1 MKNKIDFPPSIAREV
16 KGKEYTADTIGK
28 SGAEVLLYDH
38 AVLKIGDCAGEI
50 KREYEMLL
58 WLSEKFPVPR
68 VLCWAEQEGK
78 GYLLM
83 SRLRGKM
90 ACSRE
95 YLENSEELTY
105 MLAEALQMLWSVPA
119 EGCPYV
125 NTAEEKLAQ
134 AEQRVKMG
142 LCDIQDTE
150 PGTFGVNGFAGPAEL
165 LEWLKAHKPQ
175 EKLVLSHGD
184 FCLPNL
190 FFAGKHFEG
199 FIDVGRSGLA
209 DPYQDIALCWRSLRD
224 NAAGRWG
231 GPVYSFEDTLLFSA
245 LHITPDFETLQ
256 YYILL
261 DELF

>member
-1 MKNKIDFPPSIAREV
+1 M
-16 KGKEYTADTIGK
+16 
-28 SGAEVLLYDH
+28 
-38 AVLKIGDCAGEI
+38 CGEI

-58 WLSEKFPVPR
+58 WLSEKLPVPR

-134 AEQRVKMG
+134 AEQRVKWGYAIYRIPSRVLLASM
-142 LCDIQDTE
+142 DSQDRQSYW
-150 PGTFGVNGFAGPAEL
+150 NG
-165 LEWLKAHKPQ
+165 
-175 EKLVLSHGD
+175 
-184 FCLPNL
+184 
-190 FFAGKHFEG
+190 
-199 FIDVGRSGLA
+199 
-209 DPYQDIALCWRSLRD
+209 
-224 NAAGRWG
+224 
-231 GPVYSFEDTLLFSA
+231 
-245 LHITPDFETLQ
+245 
-256 YYILL
+256 
-261 DELF
+261 